1 MPLDEDALTVADLF
15 ELASRVLEIL
25 YPFPTSLRFEPVE
38 PVDSG
43 AEDARNL
50 LRGILH
56 GCDVLE
62 PYLKDGRRVEMEQ
75 AKLDALGL
83 GEAGVAAVHLR
94 YLQAFAL
101 RHLGE
106 LFQPAPPVAV
116 VAGSKRRKVDLRE
129 PQSASEWFNAAEER
143 LSGVYKAS
151 DSILAVLLAAERA
164 HLLTVSSPSPDLSDF
179 KDRLAGVVASLGSL
193 DPESTSP
200 TSADV
205 TDAWYAALRALTA
218 SVVALEGIRDPDALC
233 SVSASSVDVPL
244 CSSFEG
250 VVQPPLPVLG
260 WLREVLM
267 ADVQLARFG
276 IAEDWIEARYR
287 ADADEEEDGEVA
299 ALPDEAKPFVEVVR
313 EYGRQG
319 AFASVVVW
327 TGSVGKLTPSFP
339 TAIASLRSTLA
350 GEIAHPSARTAQ
362 YRKVRRRSFHRSR
375 YLADFLPLAAARGST
390 LVVFGVDRPVRRGRA
405 RQARGRGGAGAQG
418 WRLERGG
425 G

>member
-1 MPLDEDALTVADLF
+1 MSLRPCSYSRCLLISSTIDSLRSSTPKPDRPAMPPKPLGKPKGLKASKRAAPFDPAAATETTGPALNKEGTMPLDEDALTVADLF

-62 PYLKDGRRVEMEQ
+62 PYLNERDRRVEMEQ
-75 AKLDALGL
+75 DKLDALGL
-83 GEAGVAAVHLR
+83 GEAGVAAVQLR

-129 PQSASEWFNAAEER
+129 PQSASEWFEVAEER
-143 LSGVYKAS
+143 LSDDVTTS

-164 HLLTVSSPSPDLSDF
+164 HLLTVSSPSPDLSDLN
-179 KDRLAGVVASLGSL
+179 DRLAAVIASLGSL
-193 DPESTSP
+193 DPVSTSP

-218 SVVALEGIRDPDALC
+218 SVVALEGIRDPEALC
-233 SVSASSVDVPL
+233 AVTASSVDIPL

-250 VVQPPLPVLG
+250 VVKPPIPTLG

-319 AFASVVVW
+319 AFLCFFFRVA
-327 TGSVGKLTPSFP
+327 KF
-339 TAIASLRSTLA
+339 
-350 GEIAHPSARTAQ
+350 
-362 YRKVRRRSFHRSR
+362 
-375 YLADFLPLAAARGST
+375 
-390 LVVFGVDRPVRRGRA
+390 
-405 RQARGRGGAGAQG
+405 
-418 WRLERGG
+418 
-425 G
+425 

>member
-1 MPLDEDALTVADLF
+1 MPPKPKGLKASKRAAPFDPSAAPEPTTGPALNKEGTMPLDEDALTVADLF

-38 PVDSG
+38 PAESG

-62 PYLKDGRRVEMEQ
+62 PYLSDQDRRAEMDQ
-75 AKLDALGL
+75 DKLDALGL
-83 GEAGVAAVHLR
+83 ADAGVAAVQVR

-129 PQSASEWFNAAEER
+129 PQSASEWFEAAEER
-143 LSGVYKAS
+143 LSGETGTS

-164 HLLTVSSPSPDLSDF
+164 HLSAVSSSPDLSELE
-179 KDRLAGVVASLGSL
+179 DRLAGVVAALCAL
-193 DPESTSP
+193 EPESTSP
-200 TSADV
+200 TSTDV
-205 TDAWYAALRALTA
+205 SEAWYAALRALTA
-218 SVVALEGIRDPDALC
+218 GVVALEGIRDPDALC
-233 SVSASSVDVPL
+233 AATASSVDVPL
-244 CSSFEG
+244 CSSFSLVG
-250 VVQPPLPVLG
+250 VEPPSPVLD
-260 WLREVLM
+260 WLRAVVA

-287 ADADEEEDGEVA
+287 ADADDEEQGDVA

-319 AFASVVVW
+319 AFFVFS
-327 TGSVGKLTPSFP
+327 TGSLREADSLAP
-339 TAIASLRSTLA
+339 TAITSLRSTLA
-350 GEIAHPSARTAQ
+350 GEVPHPSARTAQ
-362 YRKVRRRSFHRSR
+362 YRKARR
-375 YLADFLPLAAARGST
+375 FLS
-390 LVVFGVDRPVRRGRA
+390 VFSPA
-405 RQARGRGGAGAQG
+405 C
-418 WRLERGG
+418 
-425 G
+425 